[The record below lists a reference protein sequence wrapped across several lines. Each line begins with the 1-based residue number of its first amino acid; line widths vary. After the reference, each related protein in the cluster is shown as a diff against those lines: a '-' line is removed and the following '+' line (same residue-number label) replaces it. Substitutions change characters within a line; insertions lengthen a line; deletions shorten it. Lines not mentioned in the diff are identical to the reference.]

1 MQESRHTFTLDS
13 VKCKEER
20 GRESVCMCRG
30 WVCEHANVCVHEN
43 VSACV
48 CIYRYEVRVS
58 VCKCLCLC
66 VCVYVRERQTERERE
81 REGQSCRAAC

>member
-43 VSACV
+43 VSAHVCVYTGMWCV
-48 CIYRYEVRVS
+48 CTCV
-58 VCKCLCLC
+58 CLC
-66 VCVYVRERQTERERE
+66 VYV
-81 REGQSCRAAC
+81 GGGG